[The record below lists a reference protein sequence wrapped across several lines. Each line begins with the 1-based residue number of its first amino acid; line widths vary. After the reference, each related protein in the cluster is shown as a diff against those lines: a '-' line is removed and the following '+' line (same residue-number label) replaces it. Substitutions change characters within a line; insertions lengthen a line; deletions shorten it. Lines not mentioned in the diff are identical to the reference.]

1 MTIRTSLAL
10 ALATLLVGCASP
22 KFNYLPSTQQISE
35 PAVGTVVTA
44 QVGDILVRQGTL
56 AEQEVLH
63 VSGEHSLG
71 LLGAYTITA
80 GVFAKTGEDAESN
93 YYATSSSLAGA
104 GRLER
109 SAFADP
115 TKAVQAYKTTRK
127 LCGISAFNG
136 AVCTTNADY
145 RFDKVPVASANAF
158 QQSLIYSGKVGSRVK
173 IGYREFTGNMARPAF
188 NNEAEYDLS
197 ESKVIGY
204 KGARLEILEAT
215 NEVLRFKLLA
225 NFNTK

>member
-10 ALATLLVGCASP
+10 ALVTLLVGCASP

-80 GVFAKTGEDAESN
+80 GVFVKTGEDAESN

-109 SAFADP
+109 SALADP
-115 TKAVQAYKTTRK
+115 TKAVQAYKATRK
-127 LCGISAFNG
+127 LCGISVFNG
-136 AVCTTNADY
+136 VVCTTNADY
-145 RFDKVPVASANAF
+145 RFDKLPVASAKEGLQNPVH
-158 QQSLIYSGKVGSRVK
+158 SGG
-173 IGYREFTGNMARPAF
+173 
-188 NNEAEYDLS
+188 
-197 ESKVIGY
+197 
-204 KGARLEILEAT
+204 
-215 NEVLRFKLLA
+215 
-225 NFNTK
+225 

>member
-35 PAVGTVVTA
+35 PAVGAVVTA
-44 QVGDILVRQGTL
+44 KVGDILVRQGTL
-56 AEQEVLH
+56 TEQEVLH

-115 TKAVQAYKTTRK
+115 TKAVQAYKMTRK
-127 LCGISAFNG
+127 LCGISASNG

-145 RFDKVPVASANAF
+145 RLDKVPVASANAF

-197 ESKVIGY
+197 ESRVIGY